1 MSNSLVILDRD
12 GVINYDSDSYIKSPD
27 EWQAIPGSIE
37 AIARLSRAGKII
49 CVATNQSG
57 LARGLFDE
65 ITLAN
70 IHAYMSHLVEEAGG
84 QIDAIFFCPHG
95 PDDGCHCRKPETGML
110 EQIKSEF
117 GLELKGSYFVGDS
130 EKDIDA
136 ALTCDCQPILV
147 RTGNGRLTEQN
158 LDSDKKQKVL
168 ITDTLNS
175 AAEII
180 LG

>member
-49 CVATNQSG
+49 CVATNQS
-57 LARGLFDE
+57 
-65 ITLAN
+65 
-70 IHAYMSHLVEEAGG
+70 GG